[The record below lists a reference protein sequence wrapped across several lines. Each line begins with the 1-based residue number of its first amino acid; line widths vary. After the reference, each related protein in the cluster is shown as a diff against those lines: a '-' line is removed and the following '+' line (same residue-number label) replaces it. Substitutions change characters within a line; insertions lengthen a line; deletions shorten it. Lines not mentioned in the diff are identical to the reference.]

1 VSTIA
6 TLSGVDA
13 NKSFSGR
20 RNARARL
27 RAEVSGIPLE
37 GVDYVRT
44 DKNGPVT
51 GLASRCT
58 HLKGITELSKAIGAK
73 V

>member
-1 VSTIA
+1 MRTNRFLQDETHALV
-6 TLSGVDA
+6 
-13 NKSFSGR
+13 F
-20 RNARARL
+20 ARKLAVFRL
-27 RAEVSGIPLE
+27 KE
-37 GVDYVRT
+37 VDYVRT